1 MEPACPRWIGVAA
14 REGTG
19 VMRVSK
25 LIAVTEAACSRT
37 ILVPLRDAACHTLS
51 PVVAAFW
58 AASVADVCVSL
69 LVVLCIVRV

>member
-1 MEPACPRWIGVAA
+1 MELACPRWIGVAA

-37 ILVPLRDAACHTLS
+37 ILVPLRDAACLLS
-51 PVVAAFW
+51 WRPSGLPRW
-58 AASVADVCVSL
+58 LMCASPCW
-69 LVVLCIVRV
+69 